1 MQFDVSHWLN
11 GTHPLFAAVAETAAK
26 SAAKGGAASGGL
38 DLGLFDVLLL
48 LAIGVGIWRGKV
60 RGISEELLDML
71 QWVVVVVAAGF
82 LYSYVSDLLVKTGLQ
97 QLTAN
102 LGGYLL
108 IAVLVFTLFGF
119 IRQSVGSKLVDS
131 DFAGSWEYRLGAV
144 AGAIR
149 FFCLY
154 VVALSLLSSRYFDA
168 AAVAAERKY
177 QEKEV
182 GLVLVP
188 TWGMAQRMALY
199 DNMAGPY
206 LRQYLSYV
214 LMRPVG
220 YAKLGPDG
228 NTLGKQQ
235 QRVLDDVTSAPKP
248 APAPPPEKK

>member
-1 MQFDVSHWLN
+1 MQLDVSHWLS
-11 GTHPLFAAVAETAAK
+11 GTHPLFAAVAETATK
-26 SAAKGGAASGGL
+26 SAAKAGDAAGGL

-48 LAIGVGIWRGKV
+48 IALGAGIWRGKV
-60 RGISEELLDML
+60 RGISEELLDMV

-82 LYSYVSDLLVKTGLQ
+82 LYGYVGDLLVKTGLQ
-97 QLTAN
+97 RLTAN
-102 LGGYLL
+102 LGGYVL
-108 IAVLVFTLFGF
+108 IAIVVFTLFGF
-119 IRQSVGSKLVDS
+119 IRQSVGTKLVDS
-131 DFAGSWEYRLGAV
+131 DFAGSWEYRLGAA
-144 AGAIR
+144 AGAVR
-149 FFCLY
+149 FFCIY

-199 DNMAGPY
+199 DSLTGPY
-206 LRQYLSYV
+206 LRTYLAYV
-214 LMRPVG
+214 LMHPVN

-235 QRVLDDVTSAPKP
+235 QRVLDEVTTTPKP

>member
-1 MQFDVSHWLN
+1 MQFDVSLWLN
-11 GTHPLFAAVAETAAK
+11 GAHPLFAAVAEAAAK
-26 SAAKGGAASGGL
+26 SAAKGGEAAGGVEF
-38 DLGLFDVLLL
+38 GLFDMLLL
-48 LAIGVGIWRGKV
+48 LAVGLGIWRGKV

-71 QWVVVVVAAGF
+71 QWVVFVVAAGF
-82 LYSYVSDLLVKTGLQ
+82 LYSYLGDLLVKVGLQ

-102 LGGYLL
+102 IGGYVL
-108 IAVLVFTLFGF
+108 IAIVVFILFGF
-119 IRQSVGSKLVDS
+119 IRDSVGTKLVDS

-149 FFCLY
+149 FFCIY
-154 VVALSLLSSRYFDA
+154 VAALSLLSSRYFDA
-168 AAVAAERKY
+168 ATVAAERKY

-182 GLVLVP
+182 GIVLVP

-199 DNMAGPY
+199 DNMTGPY
-206 LRQYLSYV
+206 LRTYLSYV
-214 LMRPVG
+214 LMRPVS

-235 QRVLDDVTSAPKP
+235 QRVLDAVTTTPKP

>member
-1 MQFDVSHWLN
+1 MQFDASSWLS
-11 GTHPLFAAVAETAAK
+11 GAHPLFAAVAETATK
-26 SAAKGGAASGGL
+26 SAAKGGDAAGGL
-38 DLGLFDVLLL
+38 DFGLFDVLLV

-71 QWVVVVVAAGF
+71 QWVVLVVAAGF
-82 LYSYVSDLLVKTGLQ
+82 LYSYAGDLLVKTGLQ
-97 QLTAN
+97 RLTAN
-102 LGGYLL
+102 IGGYLL
-108 IAVLVFTLFGF
+108 IAFVVLILFGF
-119 IRQSVGSKLVDS
+119 IQKSVGNKLVDS
-131 DFAGSWEYRLGAV
+131 DFFGGWEYRLGAA
-144 AGAIR
+144 AGAVR
-149 FFCLY
+149 FFCMY
-154 VVALSLLSSRYFDA
+154 VVVLALLSSRFFDA

-188 TWGMAQRMALY
+188 TWGMAQQMALY

-235 QRVLDDVTSAPKP
+235 QRVLDDVTSTPKP